1 VAGIDHQRAVVS
13 AFVPMAEGTNSP
25 KIEFFDAV
33 AHLKPDLTELS
44 YVLDQGGQTG
54 VLQQFCPLSLDD

>member
-1 VAGIDHQRAVVS
+1 
-13 AFVPMAEGTNSP
+13 MAEGANSP

-33 AHLKPDLTELS
+33 AHLKPDLAELS

-54 VLQQFCPLSLDD
+54 VHQQFCPLSLDD